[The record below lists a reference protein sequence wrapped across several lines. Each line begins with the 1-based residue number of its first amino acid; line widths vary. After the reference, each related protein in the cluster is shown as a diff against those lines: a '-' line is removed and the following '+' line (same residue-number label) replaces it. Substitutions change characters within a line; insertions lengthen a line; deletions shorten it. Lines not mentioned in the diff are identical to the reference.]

1 VLDVIGEPRLNHRIP
16 VTSGVL
22 AEEASALLK
31 QFFARKRREAEASS
45 EPGHA

>member
-1 VLDVIGEPRLNHRIP
+1 

-22 AEEASALLK
+22 AAECGAILRE
-31 QFFARKRREAEASS
+31 FFQRKRREAEANI